1 MRTRLLIDSEVA
13 LWALAAPA
21 RLTRE
26 ARELIEGSDA
36 YVSAASILELGA
48 ECAPGV
54 RAQELVAALEPS
66 GFQALGVSAEHAA
79 LAAQLPGG
87 YADRFDRLLVAQ
99 ASVERM
105 TLLTSDPSLVAAAA
119 GAAPKAGA
127 RARRRRAEPPPV
139 ARCPIVL
146 VARRR

>member
-1 MRTRLLIDSEVA
+1 MRTRLLVDSEVA
-13 LWALAAPA
+13 LWALAAPS

-26 ARELIEGSDA
+26 ARALIDGSDA

-48 ECAPGV
+48 ECAPGA

-79 LAAQLPGG
+79 LAAQLPRTLT
-87 YADRFDRLLVAQ
+87 DPLDRLLVAQ
-99 ASVERM
+99 ASAERM
-105 TLLTSDPSLVAAAA
+105 TLLTSDAGLAAAA
-119 GAAPKAGA
+119 AAPA
-127 RARRRRAEPPPV
+127 RPAAHARRRRGEAPGL